1 MGEAYAA
8 IFWPDTWSLKGR
20 TFVSSGFSIEGTLI
34 SASSVSHYGITTI
47 MKKGGGNDDDN
58 DSDSGDGDNKGD

>member
-1 MGEAYAA
+1 MDEASAA
-8 IFWPDTWSLKGR
+8 IFWPSPGFKGR